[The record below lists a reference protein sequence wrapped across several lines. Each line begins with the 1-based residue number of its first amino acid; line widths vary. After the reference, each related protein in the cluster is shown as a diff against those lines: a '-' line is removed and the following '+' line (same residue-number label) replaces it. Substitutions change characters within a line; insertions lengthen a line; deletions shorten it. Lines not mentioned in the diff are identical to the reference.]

1 MAPYDDTPDARL
13 QNAAGTGRPM
23 NPPLMLR
30 GLWAYRGFV
39 LGSVKREFQAKY
51 SNAMLGALWSLLS
64 PLAMIVV
71 YTVIFSQVMH
81 NKLPGAD
88 PGARFAYSIYLCAG
102 VLTWGL
108 FAEMVAR
115 AQGMFLEQAN
125 LIKKVSFPRI
135 CLPIIVALNALVNF
149 GIIFGLFTLFLLA
162 SGTFPGPVFLA
173 ILPILLVQLLLA
185 LGIGMIAGV
194 LNVFFRDV
202 GQFVTIAMQFW
213 FWLTPIVYP
222 AAILPPEVRPLL
234 DYNPMAR
241 LIQAYQQVLVKGAM
255 PDWANLAP
263 VLVLALL
270 LCAFGLRLFRRRA
283 GEMVDEL

>member
-1 MAPYDDTPDARL
+1 
-13 QNAAGTGRPM
+13 
-23 NPPLMLR
+23 MLR

-51 SNAMLGALWSLLS
+51 MNAMLGALWSLLS

-71 YTVIFSQVMH
+71 YTVIFAEVMH
-81 NKLPGAD
+81 NKLPGAGGD
-88 PGARFAYSIYLCAG
+88 ARFAYSIYLCAG

-108 FAEMVAR
+108 FAEIVAR
-115 AQGMFLEQAN
+115 AQTMFIEQAN
-125 LIKKVSFPRI
+125 LIKKISFPRI
-135 CLPIIVALNALVNF
+135 CLPLIVVLNALVNF
-149 GIIFGLFTLFLLA
+149 GIIFGLFTLFLIG

-173 ILPILLVQLLLA
+173 LFPVLLIQLLLA

-213 FWLTPIVYP
+213 FWFTPVVYP
-222 AAILPPEVRPLL
+222 VTILPPEVRAALGW
-234 DYNPMAR
+234 NPMAR
-241 LIQAYQQVLVKGAM
+241 LVLAYQEVLVKGAA
-255 PDWANLAP
+255 PDWMSLLP
-263 VLVLALL
+263 VLGLALL
-270 LCAFGLRLFRRRA
+270 LCVLGLRLFRRRA

>member
-1 MAPYDDTPDARL
+1 MIAPP
-13 QNAAGTGRPM
+13 
-23 NPPLMLR
+23 MLR

-51 SNAMLGALWSLLS
+51 MNAMLGALWSLLS

-71 YTVIFSQVMH
+71 YTVIFAEVMH

-88 PGARFAYSIYLCAG
+88 ANARFAYSIYLCAG

-108 FAEMVAR
+108 FAEIVAR
-115 AQGMFLEQAN
+115 AQTMFIEQAN
-125 LIKKVSFPRI
+125 LIKKISFPRI
-135 CLPIIVALNALVNF
+135 CLPLIVVLNALVNF
-149 GIIFGLFTLFLLA
+149 GIIFGLFTLFLIA

-173 ILPILLVQLLLA
+173 LVPVLLIQLLLA
-185 LGIGMIAGV
+185 IGIGMIAGV

-213 FWLTPIVYP
+213 FWFTPVVYP
-222 AAILPPEVRPLL
+222 VTILPPDVRALL
-234 DYNPMAR
+234 GWNPMAR
-241 LIQAYQQVLVKGAM
+241 LVLAYQEVLVKGTA
-255 PDWANLAP
+255 PDWMSLLP
-263 VLVLALL
+263 VLLLSLL
-270 LCAFGLRLFRRRA
+270 LCALGLRLFRRRA

>member
-1 MAPYDDTPDARL
+1 MIS
-13 QNAAGTGRPM
+13 
-23 NPPLMLR
+23 PPMLR

-51 SNAMLGALWSLLS
+51 SNAILGALWSLLS

-71 YTVIFSQVMH
+71 YTVIFAGVMH
-81 NKLPGAD
+81 NRLPGVQS
-88 PGARFAYSIYLCAG
+88 RFGYSIYLCAG
-102 VLTWGL
+102 ILAWGL
-108 FAEMVAR
+108 FAEIVAR
-115 AQGMFLEQAN
+115 AQNVFLDQAN
-125 LIKKVSFPRI
+125 LIKKTSFPRI
-135 CLPIIVALNALVNF
+135 CLPLIVVLGALLNF

-162 SGTFPGPVFLA
+162 TGSFPGALYLALIPVLALQVLLA
-173 ILPILLVQLLLA
+173 I
-185 LGIGMIAGV
+185 GIGMIAGV

-222 AAILPPEVRPLL
+222 ASILPERVRAALAF
-234 DYNPMAR
+234 NPMAA
-241 LIQAYQQVLVKGAM
+241 LVGAYQDILVRGAA
-255 PDWANLAP
+255 PAWDTLLP

-270 LCAFGLRLFRRRA
+270 LCVFGLRLFRKRS